1 MFKVR
6 DKSIAIFPSPEAY
19 LEKNIYDEPFLRYID
34 DKTLDASGQ
43 ILEENIFY
51 IVILKTYKVAVL
63 SAPWK
68 KHWQRNICF

>member
-19 LEKNIYDEPFLRYID
+19 LEKNIYDEPFLGYID

-43 ILEENIFY
+43 ILEE
-51 IVILKTYKVAVL
+51 TYSTL
-63 SAPWK
+63 
-68 KHWQRNICF
+68 

>member
-63 SAPWK
+63 SAPWRE
-68 KHWQRNICF
+68 H

>member
-51 IVILKTYKVAVL
+51 IVILKT
-63 SAPWK
+63 
-68 KHWQRNICF
+68 